1 MDDYMFWVWV
11 IVMMM
16 LLTMI
21 FLSDWRGVLYDFIWF
36 VITIVFI
43 QRLC

>member
-1 MDDYMFWVWV
+1 MDDYMFLVWV
-11 IVMMM
+11 TVMMM
-16 LLTMI
+16 LPIII
-21 FLSDWRGVLYDFIWF
+21 FVSDQRGVLYDFIWF

>member
-21 FLSDWRGVLYDFIWF
+21 LLSDQRGVLYDCIWF